1 MIRIDTKE
9 HICLFACAL
18 LLSKIIEDVI
28 NMFSK
33 GIEFKLLVGVPHVEN
48 IY

>member
-1 MIRIDTKE
+1 MKE
-9 HICLFACAL
+9 WICLFAYAL

-28 NMFSK
+28 NMFYESE
-33 GIEFKLLVGVPHVEN
+33 GIEFKLLVGEPPVEN